1 MKWLEGSLTLLR
13 LGRMALAQV
22 RVPEVLNPSSDQIT
36 DQFMDA
42 SEALIV
48 ARRGD
53 FELLERTSFEAPM
66 HVDGGEFEAR
76 AFWINLYN
84 TLTLHAMHRAGIR
97 QSVLERPDFFVRYA
111 YRVGKYHFNLNDI
124 EHGVLRGN
132 RAPFLGR
139 VPFVKDDPR
148 VQFALSIDP
157 RIHFALNCGALSC
170 PPIRVYQGLH
180 LTDQL
185 DLAAQ
190 SYLQDAKL
198 EGNTVWLP
206 RLLTYYPKDF
216 GDPLEYARTYRPD
229 LPASSRVK
237 FLPYSWDN
245 I

>member
-1 MKWLEGSLTLLR
+1 MAWLEGTLDLLR
-13 LGRMALAQV
+13 LGRMAITSSRNPQM
-22 RVPEVLNPSSDQIT
+22 LNSSE
-36 DQFMDA
+36 QFLDA
-42 SEALIV
+42 DEALII

-53 FELLERTSFEAPM
+53 FARLEQAEFEAPA
-66 HVDGGEFEAR
+66 HADNAELEAR

-84 TLTLHAMHRAGIR
+84 VLTLHAMHRAKI
-97 QSVLERPDFFVRYA
+97 QSSVLEHPGFFANYA
-111 YRVGKYHFNLNDI
+111 YRVSGHVFSLNDI

-132 RAPFLGR
+132 RAPLLGR
-139 VPFVKDDPR
+139 IPFGKNDPR
-148 VQFALSIDP
+148 AEYALTLDP

-180 LTDQL
+180 LEDQL
-185 DLAAQ
+185 ELAAQ

-198 EGNTVWLP
+198 EVETVWLP

-216 GDPLEYARTYRPD
+216 GDALEYARQYRPD

-237 FLPYSWDN
+237 FLPYVWKS